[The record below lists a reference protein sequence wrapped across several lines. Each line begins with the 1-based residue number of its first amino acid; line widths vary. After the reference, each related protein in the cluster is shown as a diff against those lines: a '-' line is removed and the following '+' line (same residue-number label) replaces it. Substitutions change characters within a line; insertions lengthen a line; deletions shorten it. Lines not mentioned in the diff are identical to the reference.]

1 MKKMKKIFY
10 LLSALLLTVGV
21 SAQAQ
26 HNHSHEGAVHS
37 KGFATMD
44 KGGVLTAY
52 EFERKAVGDNDILI
66 EILYSGIC
74 HSDIHQARDEWGGSI
89 FPMVPGHEIAG
100 RVVEV
105 GKNVTKFKVGD
116 LAGVGC
122 MVNSCGVCDRCKA
135 GEEQYCENNKTV
147 YTYNSRDFDGDPT
160 LGGYSN
166 NIVVTENFAL
176 KIPQGA
182 DLARIAPLLCAGATT
197 YSPLRFTHVGQGDK
211 IAVAGFGGLGHL
223 AVQYAVSFGA
233 EVTVFDISEDKRA
246 DAIRMGA
253 ANFVNV
259 NKPEELKGLENSF
272 RVIISTIP
280 AKFNV
285 EQYVRM
291 LKVDGEMVLIGM
303 PAADQIPSVHTGA
316 LAGRRKIYGT
326 LIAGIPETQ
335 EMLDYSIAHNIYP
348 EIELLDAD
356 ADAINRAY
364 QNVIDGKVKFRYV
377 IDMNT
382 LK

>member
-1 MKKMKKIFY
+1 MKKIIY
-10 LLSALLLTVGV
+10 LLSAILLTIGV
-21 SAQAQ
+21 SAEAQ
-26 HNHSHEGAVHS
+26 SNHAHKEHIHA
-37 KGFATMD
+37 KGFASMN
-44 KGGVLTAY
+44 KQGVITPY
-52 EFERKAVGDNDILI
+52 EFERKAVGDNDVLI

-74 HSDIHQARDEWGGSI
+74 HSDIHQSRDEWGGSI

-105 GKNVTKFKVGD
+105 GRNVTKFKVGD

-147 YTYNSRDFDGDPT
+147 YTYNSRDFNGDPT

-182 DLARIAPLLCAGATT
+182 DIARIAPLLCAGATT
-197 YSPLRFTHVGQGDK
+197 YSPLRFTHVGEGDK

-233 EVTVFDISEDKRA
+233 EATVFDLSEEKRA
-246 DAIRMGA
+246 DAMRLGA
-253 ANFVNV
+253 ARYVNV
-259 NKPEELKGLENSF
+259 NNPEELKGLENSF
-272 RVIISTIP
+272 RVIVSTIP
-280 AKFNV
+280 ASFNV

-303 PAADQIPSVHTGA
+303 PAADQIPSVNTGA

-356 ADAINRAY
+356 ANAINHAY

>member
-1 MKKMKKIFY
+1 MKKIIY
-10 LLSALLLTVGV
+10 LLSAILLTIGV
-21 SAQAQ
+21 SAEAQ
-26 HNHSHEGAVHS
+26 SNHAHKEHIHA
-37 KGFATMD
+37 KGFASMN
-44 KGGVLTAY
+44 KQGVITPY
-52 EFERKAVGDNDILI
+52 EFERKAVGDNDVLI

-74 HSDIHQARDEWGGSI
+74 HSDIHQSRDEWGGSI

-105 GKNVTKFKVGD
+105 GRNVTKFKVGD

-147 YTYNSRDFDGDPT
+147 YTYNSRDFNGDPT

-182 DLARIAPLLCAGATT
+182 DIARIAPLLCAGATT
-197 YSPLRFTHVGQGDK
+197 YSPLRFTHVGEGDK

-233 EVTVFDISEDKRA
+233 EATVFDLSEEKRA
-246 DAIRMGA
+246 DAMRLGA
-253 ANFVNV
+253 ARYVNV
-259 NKPEELKGLENSF
+259 NNPEELNGLENSF
-272 RVIISTIP
+272 RVIVSTIP
-280 AKFNV
+280 ASFNV

-303 PAADQIPSVHTGA
+303 PAADQIPSVNTGA

-356 ADAINRAY
+356 ANAINHAY

>member
-1 MKKMKKIFY
+1 MKMKKIIY
-10 LLSALLLTVGV
+10 LLSAFLLTIGV

-26 HNHSHEGAVHS
+26 NDHSHEGHVHA
-37 KGFATMD
+37 KGFASMN
-44 KGGVLTAY
+44 KEGVITPY
-52 EFERKAVGDNDILI
+52 EFERKAVGDNDVLI

-74 HSDIHQARDEWGGSI
+74 HSDIHQSRDEWGGSI

-105 GKNVTKFKVGD
+105 GKKVTKFKVGD

-160 LGGYSN
+160 MGGYSN

-197 YSPLRFTHVGQGDK
+197 YSPLKFTHVSKGDR

-223 AVQYAVSFGA
+223 ALQYAVSFGA
-233 EVTVFDISEDKRA
+233 EVTVFDVSEEKRA
-246 DAIRMGA
+246 DAMRLGA
-253 ANFVNV
+253 ARYVNV
-259 NKPEELKGLENSF
+259 NNPEELKGLENSF
-272 RVIISTIP
+272 RVIVSTIP
-280 AKFNV
+280 ASFNV

-303 PAADQIPSVHTGA
+303 PAADQIPSVNTGA

-356 ADAINRAY
+356 ADAINHAY

>member
-1 MKKMKKIFY
+1 MKMKKIIY
-10 LLSALLLTVGV
+10 LLSAFLLTIGV

-26 HNHSHEGAVHS
+26 NDHSHEGHVHA
-37 KGFATMD
+37 KGFASMN
-44 KGGVLTAY
+44 KEGVITPY
-52 EFERKAVGDNDILI
+52 EFERKAVGDNDVLI

-74 HSDIHQARDEWGGSI
+74 HSDIHQSRDEWGGSI

-105 GKNVTKFKVGD
+105 GKKVTKFKVGD

-147 YTYNSRDFDGDPT
+147 YTYNSRDFEGDPT
-160 LGGYSN
+160 MGGYSN
-166 NIVVTENFAL
+166 NIVVTADFAL

-197 YSPLRFTHVGQGDK
+197 YSPLKFTHVSKGDR

-223 AVQYAVSFGA
+223 ALQYAVSFGA
-233 EVTVFDISEDKRA
+233 EVTVFDVSEEKRA
-246 DAIRMGA
+246 DAMRLGA
-253 ANFVNV
+253 ARYVNV
-259 NKPEELKGLENSF
+259 NNPEELKGLENSF
-272 RVIISTIP
+272 RVIVSTIP
-280 AKFNV
+280 ASFNV

-303 PAADQIPSVHTGA
+303 PAADQIPSVNTGA

-356 ADAINRAY
+356 ADAIDHAY

>member
-1 MKKMKKIFY
+1 MKKISY
-10 LLSALLLTVGV
+10 LLSAFLLTVSV

-26 HNHSHEGAVHS
+26 NNHSHEGHIHA
-37 KGFATMD
+37 KGFASMN
-44 KGGVLTAY
+44 KEGVITPY
-52 EFERKAVGDNDILI
+52 EFERKAVGDNDVLI

-74 HSDIHQARDEWGGSI
+74 HSDIHQSRDEWGGSI

-100 RVVEV
+100 RVVEI
-105 GKNVTKFKVGD
+105 GKHVTKFKVGD

-160 LGGYSN
+160 MGGYSN
-166 NIVVTENFAL
+166 NIIVTADFAL

-197 YSPLRFTHVGQGDK
+197 YSPLKFTHVSKGDR

-223 AVQYAVSFGA
+223 ALQYAVSFGA
-233 EVTVFDISEDKRA
+233 EVTVFNVSEEKRA
-246 DAIRMGA
+246 DAMRLGA
-253 ANFVNV
+253 ARYVNV
-259 NKPEELKGLENSF
+259 NNPEELKGLENSF
-272 RVIISTIP
+272 RVIVSTIP
-280 AKFNV
+280 ASFNV

-303 PAADQIPSVHTGA
+303 PAADQIPSVNTGA

-356 ADAINRAY
+356 ADAINHAY

>member
-1 MKKMKKIFY
+1 MKMKKIIY
-10 LLSALLLTVGV
+10 LMSAFLLAIGV

-26 HNHSHEGAVHS
+26 NDHSHEGHVHA
-37 KGFATMD
+37 KGFASMNKEGMITP
-44 KGGVLTAY
+44 Y
-52 EFERKAVGDNDILI
+52 EFERKAVGDNDVLI

-74 HSDIHQARDEWGGSI
+74 HSDIHQSRDEWGGSI

-100 RVVEV
+100 RVVKV

-147 YTYNSRDFDGDPT
+147 YTYNSRDFEGDPT
-160 LGGYSN
+160 MGGYSN

-197 YSPLRFTHVGQGDK
+197 YSPLKFTHVSKGDR

-223 AVQYAVSFGA
+223 ALQYAVSFGA
-233 EVTVFDISEDKRA
+233 EVTVFDVSEEKRA
-246 DAIRMGA
+246 DAMRLGA
-253 ANFVNV
+253 ARYVNV
-259 NKPEELKGLENSF
+259 NNPEELKGLENSF
-272 RVIISTIP
+272 RVIVSTIP
-280 AKFNV
+280 ASFNV

-303 PAADQIPSVHTGA
+303 PATDQIPSVNTGA

-356 ADAINRAY
+356 ADAINHAY

>member
-1 MKKMKKIFY
+1 MEPGVVVYNYMDTFFCCMVEKDKWCEEMISEHMLVYLCSGKMELIAPEKKYHLKKSDAFF
-10 LLSALLLTVGV
+10 VKR
-21 SAQAQ
+21 
-26 HNHSHEGAVHS
+26 NHLVRKIKQPS
-37 KGFATMD
+37 KS
-44 KGGVLTAY
+44 GVLTAY
-52 EFERKAVGDNDILI
+52 EFERKTVGDNDVLI

-74 HSDIHQARDEWGGSI
+74 HSDIHQSRDEWGGSI

-100 RVVEV
+100 RVIEV

-147 YTYNSRDFDGDPT
+147 YTYNSRDFEGDPT

-166 NIVVTENFAL
+166 NIVVTEKFAL

-182 DLARIAPLLCAGATT
+182 DLARIAPLLCAGTTT

-233 EVTVFDISEDKRA
+233 EVTVFDISEDKRT

-253 ANFVNV
+253 TKYVNV
-259 NKPEELKGLENSF
+259 NNPEEWKGLENSF
-272 RVIISTIP
+272 RVILSTIP

-291 LKVDGEMVLIGM
+291 LKVDGEMVLICSFSSLF
-303 PAADQIPSVHTGA
+303 AFCV
-316 LAGRRKIYGT
+316 
-326 LIAGIPETQ
+326 
-335 EMLDYSIAHNIYP
+335 
-348 EIELLDAD
+348 
-356 ADAINRAY
+356 
-364 QNVIDGKVKFRYV
+364 
-377 IDMNT
+377 
-382 LK
+382 

>member
-1 MKKMKKIFY
+1 MKKIFY
-10 LLSALLLTVGV
+10 LLSALLLTI
-21 SAQAQ
+21 SINAQAK
-26 HNHSHEGAVHS
+26 HNHSDDGHVHA
-37 KGFATMD
+37 KGFVSMD
-44 KGGVLTAY
+44 EKGVIEPY

-66 EILYSGIC
+66 DIMYSGIC
-74 HSDIHQARDEWGGSI
+74 HSDIHQARGEWGNSI

-147 YTYNSRDFDGDPT
+147 YTYNSRDWDGTPT
-160 LGGYSN
+160 MGGYSN

-176 KIPQGA
+176 TIPKSA

-197 YSPLRFTHVGQGDK
+197 YSPLKFTHVNKGDR
-211 IAVAGFGGLGHL
+211 IAVAGMGGLGHL
-223 AVQYAVSFGA
+223 ALQYAVSFGA
-233 EVTVFDISEDKRA
+233 EVTVFDRTEDKRA
-246 DAIRMGA
+246 DAMRMGA
-253 ANFVNV
+253 KRYVNV
-259 NKPEELKGLENSF
+259 NNPEELKGLENSF
-272 RVIISTIP
+272 SVIISTIP

-285 EQYVRM
+285 EQYVSM

-303 PAADQIPSVHTGA
+303 PAADQIPSVNTGA

-356 ADAINRAY
+356 ADVINRAY

-377 IDMNT
+377 IDMKT

>member
-1 MKKMKKIFY
+1 MKKIFY
-10 LLSALLLTVGV
+10 LLSALLLTISVN
-21 SAQAQ
+21 AQAQ
-26 HNHSHEGAVHS
+26 HNHSDEGHVHA
-37 KGFATMD
+37 KGFVSMNE
-44 KGGVLTAY
+44 KGVIAPY

-66 EILYSGIC
+66 DIMYSGIC
-74 HSDIHQARDEWGGSI
+74 HSDIHQARGEWGNSI

-147 YTYNSRDFDGDPT
+147 YTYNSRDFDGTPT
-160 LGGYSN
+160 MGGYSN

-176 KIPQGA
+176 TIPKGA

-197 YSPLRFTHVGQGDK
+197 YSPLKFTHVSKGDH
-211 IAVAGFGGLGHL
+211 IAVAGMGGLGHL
-223 AVQYAVSFGA
+223 ALQYAVSFGA
-233 EVTVFDISEDKRA
+233 EVTVFDRTEDKRA
-246 DAIRMGA
+246 DAMRMGA
-253 ANFVNV
+253 KRYVNV
-259 NKPEELKGLENSF
+259 NNPEELKGLENSF

-285 EQYVRM
+285 EQYVSM

-303 PAADQIPSVHTGA
+303 PAADQIPSVNTGV

-326 LIAGIPETQ
+326 LIAGVPETQ

-348 EIELLDAD
+348 EIEILDAD

-364 QNVIDGKVKFRYV
+364 QNVIDGKVKYRYV

-382 LK
+382 LE

>member
-1 MKKMKKIFY
+1 MKKIIY
-10 LLSALLLTVGV
+10 LLSAILLTIGV
-21 SAQAQ
+21 SAEAQ
-26 HNHSHEGAVHS
+26 SNHAHKEHIHA
-37 KGFATMD
+37 KGFASMN
-44 KGGVLTAY
+44 KQGVITPY
-52 EFERKAVGDNDILI
+52 EFERKAVGDNDVLI

-74 HSDIHQARDEWGGSI
+74 HSDIHQSRDEWGGSI

-105 GKNVTKFKVGD
+105 GRNVTKFKVGD

-147 YTYNSRDFDGDPT
+147 YTYNSRDFNGDPT

-182 DLARIAPLLCAGATT
+182 DIARIAPLLCAGATT

-233 EVTVFDISEDKRA
+233 EATVFDLSEEKRA
-246 DAIRMGA
+246 DAMRLGA
-253 ANFVNV
+253 ARYVNV
-259 NKPEELKGLENSF
+259 NNPEELNGLENSF
-272 RVIISTIP
+272 RVIVSTIP
-280 AKFNV
+280 ASFHV

-303 PAADQIPSVHTGA
+303 PAADQIPSVNTGA

-356 ADAINRAY
+356 ANAINHAY

>member
-1 MKKMKKIFY
+1 MKKISY
-10 LLSALLLTVGV
+10 LLSAFLLTVSV

-26 HNHSHEGAVHS
+26 SNRSHEGHVHA
-37 KGFATMD
+37 KGFASMN
-44 KGGVLTAY
+44 KEGVITPY
-52 EFERKAVGDNDILI
+52 EFERKAVGDNDVLI

-74 HSDIHQARDEWGGSI
+74 HSDIHQSRDEWGGSI

-100 RVVEV
+100 RVVEI
-105 GKNVTKFKVGD
+105 GKHVTKFKVGD

-160 LGGYSN
+160 MGGYSN
-166 NIVVTENFAL
+166 NIIVTADFAL

-197 YSPLRFTHVGQGDK
+197 YSPLKFTHVSKGDR

-223 AVQYAVSFGA
+223 ALQYAVSFGA
-233 EVTVFDISEDKRA
+233 EVTVFDVSEEKRA
-246 DAIRMGA
+246 DAMRLGA
-253 ANFVNV
+253 ARYVNV
-259 NKPEELKGLENSF
+259 NNPEELKGLENSF
-272 RVIISTIP
+272 RVIVSTIP
-280 AKFNV
+280 ASFNV

-303 PAADQIPSVHTGA
+303 PAADQIPSVNTGA

-356 ADAINRAY
+356 ADAINHAY

>member
-1 MKKMKKIFY
+1 MKKISY
-10 LLSALLLTVGV
+10 LLSAFLLTVSV

-26 HNHSHEGAVHS
+26 NNHSHEGHIHA
-37 KGFATMD
+37 KGFASMN
-44 KGGVLTAY
+44 KEGVITPY
-52 EFERKAVGDNDILI
+52 EFERKAVGDNDVLI

-74 HSDIHQARDEWGGSI
+74 HSDIHQSRDEWGGSI

-100 RVVEV
+100 RVVEI
-105 GKNVTKFKVGD
+105 GKHVTKFKVGD

-160 LGGYSN
+160 MGGYSN
-166 NIVVTENFAL
+166 NIIVTADFAL

-182 DLARIAPLLCAGATT
+182 DLARSAPLLCAGATT
-197 YSPLRFTHVGQGDK
+197 YSPLKFTHVSKGDR

-223 AVQYAVSFGA
+223 ALQYAVSFGA
-233 EVTVFDISEDKRA
+233 EVTVFDVSEEKRA
-246 DAIRMGA
+246 DAMRLGA
-253 ANFVNV
+253 ARYVNV
-259 NKPEELKGLENSF
+259 NNPEELKGLENSF
-272 RVIISTIP
+272 RVIVSTIP
-280 AKFNV
+280 ASFNV

-303 PAADQIPSVHTGA
+303 PAADQIPSVNTGA

-356 ADAINRAY
+356 ADAINHAY